1 MKKCLSLIHWG
12 TFHGNVISID
22 KYDSHFHW
30 DTFHDEV
37 FILYPFI
44 NDHKFIFMLLT
55 CVHWDTVYGESVY
68 P

>member
-1 MKKCLSLIHWG
+1 MKKCLSLIHWA

-22 KYDSHFHW
+22 KYVSHFHW

-44 NDHKFIFMLLT
+44 NDHKVRKRTSTNVNRI
-55 CVHWDTVYGESVY
+55 
-68 P
+68 